1 MKCVTSELSTQIV
14 VQLLSCAWH
23 FAIPWTAAHETFL
36 SFTASQSLLKFVFIE
51 SVMLSNHLILP
62 RPLLFPSSVFP
73 SLRVFSSESGLHTRW
88 SKYWSFSFGPQ
99 SFQWI
104 FTTDFL
110 YYWLVWC
117 PCCPRDSR
125 ESPPAP
131 RFKSI
136 SSLAL
141 CLLYGPTL
149 TSVPDCWKNLS
160 FDYTELY
167 QQSVSLFLIHCLGL
181 S

>member
-1 MKCVTSELSTQIV
+1 MECVRSELSTQIV

-36 SFTASQSLLKFVFIE
+36 SFTVSQSLLKFVFIE
-51 SVMLSNHLILP
+51 SVMLSCHLILP
-62 RPLLFPSSVFP
+62 HPLLFLPSIFP
-73 SLRVFSSESGLHTRW
+73 SLRVFSSESVLHTRW
-88 SKYWSFSFGPQ
+88 PKYWSFSFGPQ

-104 FTTDFL
+104 FRTDFL
-110 YYWLVWC
+110 YNWLVWC

-125 ESPPAP
+125 ESSPVPQ
-131 RFKSI
+131 FKSI

-141 CLLYGPTL
+141 ILLYGPTL
-149 TSVPDCWKNLS
+149 TSVHDYWKNLS
-160 FDYTELY
+160 FDYTELC